1 MSGGTELGAGL
12 AWLLLGLGLLVV
24 VVQRRSLA
32 VGAVSVQALVLAALA
47 VSEARG
53 ADEVAAAAALAL
65 RGLVLGLA
73 FVVIVARTRDPQPVR
88 SGTPPVV
95 RGTLAVGLA
104 LALVWLV
111 PGMGLA
117 SRAAEVVVLGLVAFG
132 LAVGATRRAT
142 VHQVLGVLMVENAMS
157 LAALS
162 LPGTSWLIE
171 LGAAVDVT
179 LIALVAGVFHQR
191 IFAEFGAGDTAALRS
206 LRD

>member
-1 MSGGTELGAGL
+1 VSGGAEFGTGP

-24 VVQRRSLA
+24 VVQRRTLA
-32 VGAVSVQALVLAALA
+32 VGAVSAQALVLAALA
-47 VSEARG
+47 LSEARG

-65 RGLVLGLA
+65 RGLLLGLV

-95 RGTLAVGLA
+95 RGALAVGLA

-117 SRAAEVVVLGLVAFG
+117 SRAAEAVVLGLVAFG

-142 VHQVLGVLMVENAMS
+142 VFQILGVLMVENGMS

-171 LGAAVDVT
+171 LAAAVDVT
-179 LIALVAGVFHQR
+179 LVALVAGVFHQR